1 MANSTWPENSLSE
14 IPPSSSHSRYNLSS
28 FWQVRLGWRSA
39 FQPGPFHLGLIEVCA
54 QWDFLAFA
62 GGVPAVVVVVR
73 RPDLAVLA
81 LFDTADHAWQ
91 QVAVG
96 CGSLAHGSAHIREV
110 E

>member
-1 MANSTWPENSLSE
+1 M
-14 IPPSSSHSRYNLSS
+14 
-28 FWQVRLGWRSA
+28 VGLGWRSA
-39 FQPGPFHLGLIEVCA
+39 FQPGPFHLGLIEVGA
-54 QWDFLAFA
+54 LGDFLAFA
-62 GGVPAVVVVVR
+62 GGVPAVVVVR